1 MPATDQHHEPSRA
14 SWRLTGW
21 GLIAVVVALVHNRLW
36 AAPNLGA
43 FADIAAELG
52 SDPFG
57 ADSSSDYLL
66 SNLSMPAL
74 ARLTGQ
80 TQPHQYATLHL
91 IVLLVGLAV
100 CVVLAF
106 RHHGYRT
113 ARTLTV
119 LLAASPAVTVSMQ
132 WLGQPDALT
141 FPLGVATV
149 LVRRRSVFAG
159 LAVLLGTT
167 HPEQALFLVAV
178 AAVVRAWVVPEAM
191 SGAWSDRLRRLVPE
205 LVAGLGGVVL
215 GRLLTEV
222 YLRVFDIGVARPRS
236 DYLRLGTEVLVE
248 HHGRAPWSLLYLLW
262 GPLWL
267 VAGSVVVLRIVGRH
281 DHDRSMGRSWTV
293 LGVLALLALVPVA
306 ITLDET
312 RVYAMITAPVLGA
325 AAVLLTREMSSRG
338 AVGQRVL
345 VGASA
350 LLLAV
355 TSVVPG
361 GFTAGEDAWSTEIPT
376 GDFIDYL
383 RTGDAPNEPV
393 FLWLLS
399 PFDFVFPDVD
409 EG

>member
-1 MPATDQHHEPSRA
+1 MQPADHHDDPARA
-14 SWRLTGW
+14 AWRLTGW
-21 GLIAVVVALVHNRLW
+21 GLVAVLVALVHNRLW

-43 FADIAAELG
+43 FAGIAADLG

-66 SNLSMPAL
+66 SNLSLPAL

-80 TQPHQYATLHL
+80 TEPHQYATLHL
-91 IVLLVGLAV
+91 VVLLVGLAV
-100 CVVLAF
+100 CVGLAF

-119 LLAASPAVTVSMQ
+119 LLAAAPGVTVSMQ

-149 LVRRRSVFAG
+149 LVRRRSVFVG

-191 SGAWSDRLRRLVPE
+191 SGAWSDRLRRLAPE
-205 LVAGLGGVVL
+205 LAAGLGGVVV

-236 DYLRLGTEVLVE
+236 DYLRLGSEVLVE

-267 VAGSVVVLRIVGRH
+267 VVGSVVVLRILGR
-281 DHDRSMGRSWTV
+281 DDEDRGMARSWTV
-293 LGVLALLALVPVA
+293 LGVLSLLALVPVA

-325 AAVLLTREMSSRG
+325 AAVLLTREMVGRG
-338 AVGQRVL
+338 PLGQRML
-345 VGASA
+345 VGAST

-355 TSVVPG
+355 TLVVPG
-361 GFTAGEDAWSTEIPT
+361 GFTAGEDAWAPEIPA
-376 GDFIDYL
+376 GDFVDYL
-383 RTGDAPNEPV
+383 RTGEAPSEPI

-399 PFDFVFPDVD
+399 PFDFVFPDVPED
-409 EG
+409 